1 MKKGSKSLTDRQSEF
16 INVYRKYGGNIQK
29 VSMELNISP
38 VVISKMLQNEKVKE
52 QLNRS
57 IQIAREKIETAT
69 PYLVDKAIDM
79 INSDRINDKVKAQ
92 LLNSLLD
99 RGGINAPK
107 QPSVSININ
116 TEISDRARTLLAQSM
131 QKDYTSQI
139 EIEQ

>member
-1 MKKGSKSLTDRQSEF
+1 MKQLTEKQNEF
-16 INVYRKYGGNIQK
+16 IQVYRKNCGDIHK
-29 VSMELNISP
+29 TSMELQISP
-38 VVISKMLQNEKVKE
+38 KMIEKYLQNETVKE

-69 PYLVDKAIDM
+69 PYLVDLAMEM
-79 INSDRINDKVKAQ
+79 IQSENVGDKIRAQ

-99 RGGINAPK
+99 RGGVNAPK
-107 QPSVSININ
+107 EPSVSININ

-139 EIEQ
+139 ESKQ